1 MRRSL
6 RSSRWSGGVAAQD
19 YPNRTVKIIVPFPPG
34 GTADAMPRIVADF
47 LSRKWGQPVIIENR
61 AGAGGNV
68 GGEAAYKSDPDGYT
82 LFASPPP
89 PLVINQNLYPKL
101 PFDPAQFIPLAVMGK
116 VPNAILTN
124 SPRLKDVKTVAD
136 FVAFAK
142 ANPGVLNSA
151 TQGIGTTSHLTSEL
165 FAQMAGVKF
174 QHIHYRGSAPA
185 VQDLV
190 AGNVDV
196 AFDNIGAAGAL
207 IRAGTIR
214 ALGLATEKPL
224 ASLPGVPTVK
234 ETVPG
239 FVVVTWFALVAPP
252 KMPQP
257 IVNKLHA
264 DINEALRDPEV
275 KKRLENLSAEV
286 ATAIARGDRGVL
298 QGRDRDLAQRD
309 QAGERQARAVESFN
323 VIPGGLRPSPES
335 DCIGLLVGR
344 AGAGRAMKARRA
356 L

>member
-1 MRRSL
+1 MVRRWFL
-6 RSSRWSGGVAAQD
+6 GLAALAATFALPLAAVAQD
-19 YPNRTVKIIVPFPPG
+19 YPSRTVKIIVPFPPG

-68 GGEAAYKSDPDGYT
+68 GGEAAFKSEPDGYT
-82 LFASPPP
+82 LFAAPPP

-124 SPRLKDVKTVAD
+124 SPRLKDVKTVAE

-151 TQGIGTTSHLTSEL
+151 TQGIGTTAHLTSEL
-165 FAQMAGVKF
+165 FQQMAGVKF

-196 AFDNIGAAGAL
+196 AFDNIGAAGSL
-207 IRAGTIR
+207 IKGGTIR
-214 ALGLATEKPL
+214 ALGLATDKPL
-224 ASLPGVPTVK
+224 AAYPGVPTVK
-234 ETVPG
+234 DTVPG

-252 KMPQP
+252 KVPQA

-264 DINEALRDPEV
+264 DINEALSDPDV
-275 KKRLENLSAEV
+275 KKKLENLSAEV
-286 ATAIARGDRGVL
+286 ATAS
-298 QGRDRDLAQRD
+298 LAET
-309 QAGERQARAVESFN
+309 AAFFKTEIETWHKVIRQANVKVEQ
-323 VIPGGLRPSPES
+323 
-335 DCIGLLVGR
+335 
-344 AGAGRAMKARRA
+344 
-356 L
+356 

>member
-1 MRRSL
+1 MT
-6 RSSRWSGGVAAQD
+6 RWLIAAGLAAIVALPTAGLAQD
-19 YPNRTVKIIVPFPPG
+19 YPTRTVKIIVPFPPG
-34 GTADAMPRIVADF
+34 GTADAMPRIVADW
-47 LSRKWGQPVIIENR
+47 LSRKWGQAVIVENR

-68 GGEAAYKSDPDGYT
+68 GADAAYHSDPDGYT
-82 LFASPPP
+82 IFASPPP

-101 PFDPAQFIPLAVMGK
+101 NFDPAQFIPLAVMGK

-124 SPRLKDVKTVAD
+124 SPKLKAVKTVAD

-165 FAQMAGVKF
+165 FAQRAGVKF

-196 AFDNIGAAGAL
+196 AFDNVGAAGAL
-207 IRAGTIR
+207 IKAGTLR
-214 ALGLATEKPL
+214 ALGLATEKPMD
-224 ASLPGVPTVK
+224 AFPGVPTVK

-252 KMPQP
+252 KVPQP
-257 IVNKLHA
+257 IVSRLNA
-264 DINEALRDPEV
+264 DINEALRDPDV
-275 KKRLENLSAEV
+275 MKRLANLSADV
-286 ATAIARGDRGVL
+286 AGGSVAETAAFFKAEI
-298 QGRDRDLAQRD
+298 
-309 QAGERQARAVESFN
+309 ETWHN
-323 VIPGGLRPSPES
+323 VIKTANVKLEQ
-335 DCIGLLVGR
+335 
-344 AGAGRAMKARRA
+344 
-356 L
+356 